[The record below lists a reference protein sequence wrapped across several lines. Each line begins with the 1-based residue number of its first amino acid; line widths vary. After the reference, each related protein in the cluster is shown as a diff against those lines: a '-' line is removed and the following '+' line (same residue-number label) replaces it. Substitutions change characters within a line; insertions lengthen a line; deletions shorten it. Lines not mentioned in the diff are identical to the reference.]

1 MPTRRRRSD
10 DTATTPAAPRAP
22 TVALAGLTKRAHARR
37 VAEGRQR
44 AAPPNPVPVEPAAVD
59 DARPIPV
66 AWRALVRTARP
77 KQWTKNVLVFAAPA
91 AAGVLDEPQHLLQTC
106 VAFVAFCVA
115 ASGTYFFNDA
125 LDAHADRQHPTKQ
138 FRPVAA
144 GHISPRLAKVIAVT
158 LMVVGIAVAVPVQGG
173 ALAGVVAG
181 YVALTLTYS
190 GWLKHEP
197 VVDLGAVAAGFV
209 IRAIAGGV
217 ATGVHIS
224 DWFLIVAGG
233 ASLFMVTGK
242 RYAEQIELGDASGTH
257 RATLTAYSR
266 GYLSYVRAVAS
277 GVTIMAY
284 CLWAFEKAAQ
294 TGSQTWFEISIVPF
308 VLAILRY
315 AHLIEQGRGGAPE
328 DIILMDR
335 VIQVLGFLWAVA
347 FAVGVYA

>member
-1 MPTRRRRSD
+1 MAEQFEARDVEPDLPGDTR
-10 DTATTPAAPRAP
+10 PLAPAP
-22 TVALAGLTKRAHARR
+22 TPDLGPASEPTV
-37 VAEGRQR
+37 
-44 AAPPNPVPVEPAAVD
+44 PPT
-59 DARPIPV
+59 
-66 AWRALVRTARP
+66 WRALVRTARP
-77 KQWTKNVLVFAAPA
+77 KQWIKNVLVFAAPA
-91 AAGVLDEPQHLLQTC
+91 AAGVLDEPKALVQTL
-106 VAFVAFCVA
+106 VAFVAFCLA

-125 LDAHADRQHPTKQ
+125 LDAHADRLHPTKQ

-144 GHISPRLAKVIAVT
+144 GHISERLAKVIAVI
-158 LMVVGIAVAVPVQGG
+158 LVVLGIAVAIPVQNGE
-173 ALAGVVAG
+173 LAAVVAG

-190 GWLKHEP
+190 AWLKHEP

-217 ATGVHIS
+217 ATGVDIS

-242 RYAEQIELGDASGTH
+242 RYAEQIELGDASGAH

-284 CLWAFEKAAQ
+284 CLWAFESAAK
-294 TGSQTWFEISIVPF
+294 TGSQAWFEISIVPF

-315 AHLIEQGRGGAPE
+315 AHVIEQGRGGAPE
-328 DIILMDR
+328 DIILSDR
-335 VIQVLGFLWAVA
+335 VIQVLGLLWAVT
-347 FAVGVYA
+347 FAIGVYV

>member
-1 MPTRRRRSD
+1 VHGEADPR
-10 DTATTPAAPRAP
+10 TPAAVPSPAP
-22 TVALAGLTKRAHARR
+22 S
-37 VAEGRQR
+37 
-44 AAPPNPVPVEPAAVD
+44 PPPSPAAGAEPD
-59 DARPIPV
+59 PDEPIPPT
-66 AWRALVRTARP
+66 WRALVRTARP

-91 AAGVLDEPQHLLQTC
+91 AAGVLDEPDQLLRTL
-106 VAFVAFCVA
+106 VAFVAFCLA

-125 LDAHADRQHPTKQ
+125 LDAHADRMHPTKQ

-144 GHISPRLAKVIAVT
+144 GHISERLAKVIAVI
-158 LMVVGIAVAVPVQGG
+158 LVVLGILVAVPVQNGE
-173 ALAGVVAG
+173 LAAVVAG

-190 GWLKHEP
+190 AWLKHEP

-217 ATGVHIS
+217 ATGVDIS

-242 RYAEQIELGDASGTH
+242 RYAEQIELGDASGAH

-277 GVTIMAY
+277 SVAIMAY
-284 CLWAFEKAAQ
+284 CLWAFENAAK
-294 TGSQTWFEISIVPF
+294 TGADGWLGISAQGWFEISIVPF

-315 AHLIEQGRGGAPE
+315 AHVIEQGRGGAPE
-328 DIILMDR
+328 DIILSDR
-335 VIQVLGFLWAVA
+335 VIQVLGLLWAVT
-347 FAVGVYA
+347 FAIGVYA

>member
-1 MPTRRRRSD
+1 MAEQFEARELQSEVPGDTRPL
-10 DTATTPAAPRAP
+10 APAPSP
-22 TVALAGLTKRAHARR
+22 PLAHGVEPDPDR
-37 VAEGRQR
+37 
-44 AAPPNPVPVEPAAVD
+44 PVPPT
-59 DARPIPV
+59 
-66 AWRALVRTARP
+66 WRALLRTARP

-91 AAGVLDEPQHLLQTC
+91 AAGVLDEPDQLLRTL
-106 VAFVAFCVA
+106 VAFVAFCLA

-125 LDAHADRQHPTKQ
+125 LDAHADRLHPTKQ

-144 GHISPRLAKVIAVT
+144 GHISERLAKIIAAILVA
-158 LMVVGIAVAVPVQGG
+158 LGILVAVPVQNGE
-173 ALAGVVAG
+173 LAAVVAG

-190 GWLKHEP
+190 AWLKHEP

-217 ATGVHIS
+217 ATGVDIS

-242 RYAEQIELGDASGTH
+242 RYAEQIELGDASGAH

-284 CLWAFEKAAQ
+284 CLWAFESAAK

-315 AHLIEQGRGGAPE
+315 AHVIEQGRGGAPE
-328 DIILMDR
+328 DIILSDR
-335 VIQVLGFLWAVA
+335 VIQVLGLLWAVS
-347 FAVGVYA
+347 FAIGVYV